1 MKNKLNLKYVWLTVA
16 VISLILLAFDWFGFG
31 SQNLQNA
38 VLVLNFAA
46 FILSL
51 PCSLFVIPVVAAANH
66 YLSLNPLSGEGIYLN
81 TIFLFVIGA
90 MQWFWI
96 ARFWSP
102 TEPTFQ
108 AIDLT
113 NGNLTD

>member
-1 MKNKLNLKYVWLTVA
+1 MNIKFNLKYIWLTTG

-31 SQNLQNA
+31 SQNLQNVILA
-38 VLVLNFAA
+38 LNFTA
-46 FILSL
+46 FVLSL
-51 PCSLFVIPVVAAANH
+51 PCSLFVIPVVVAANY
-66 YLSLNPLSGEGIYLN
+66 YLSLNPSSGDGIYLN
-81 TIFLFVIGA
+81 TIFLFVVGL

-102 TEPTFQ
+102 TEPVFQ
-108 AIDLT
+108 MIDLK

>member
-1 MKNKLNLKYVWLTVA
+1 MNLKSNLKYIWLTIAA
-16 VISLILLAFDWFGFG
+16 VSLILLAFDWFGYG
-31 SQNLQNA
+31 SQNLQNTILA
-38 VLVLNFAA
+38 LNFIA
-46 FILSL
+46 FVLSL

-66 YLSLNPLSGEGIYLN
+66 YLSLDPLSGEGIYLN

-102 TEPTFQ
+102 TKPTFQ

-113 NGNLTD
+113 H